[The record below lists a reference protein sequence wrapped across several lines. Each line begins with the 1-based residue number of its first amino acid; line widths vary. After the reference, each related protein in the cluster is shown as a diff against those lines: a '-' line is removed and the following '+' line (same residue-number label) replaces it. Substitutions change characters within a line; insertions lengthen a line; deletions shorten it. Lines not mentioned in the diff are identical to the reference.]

1 MPQSV
6 CKAHMNY
13 KKDIHKKG
21 HFKNNCKCCNDY
33 AKHQDRIIYARG
45 GTIQGLKLLNNSLV
59 DEIQDYQDEIQ
70 ELRERLAEMN
80 YDDETN
86 ERVVER
92 VVIQQ
97 KPSNLVF
104 TDDLPITWKLKNLA
118 IKCAGETPNEDMNE
132 TACECV
138 VCKDKKTKQI
148 ILSCGH
154 LTCQSCMLKIDN
166 KNECPICRQPPQYAK
181 VVYFV

>member
-1 MPQSV
+1 
-6 CKAHMNY
+6 MNY
-13 KKDIHKKG
+13 KKDIFKNG

-33 AKHQDRIIYARG
+33 AKHQDTIIYARG
-45 GTIQGLKLLNNSLV
+45 KTIQGLSMLNATLV
-59 DEIQDYQDEIQ
+59 DEIQ

-80 YDDETN
+80 DDDNETN
-86 ERVVER
+86 ERIVER

-104 TDDLPITWKLKNLA
+104 TDDLPITWKLTNLA
-118 IKCAGETPNEDMNE
+118 IKCAGETPTEDMNE
-132 TACECV
+132 NACECV
-138 VCKDKKTKQI
+138 VCKDKKSKQI

-154 LTCQSCMLKIDN
+154 LTCHSCMLKINN
-166 KNECPICRQPPQYAK
+166 KTECPICRQTPQYAK